1 MVYEEIKKER
11 TNEEEVNRGKFEI
24 LKKILGVEEL

>member
-1 MVYEEIKKER
+1 MVYEEIKKEL

-24 LKKILGVEEL
+24 FKKILGVEEL